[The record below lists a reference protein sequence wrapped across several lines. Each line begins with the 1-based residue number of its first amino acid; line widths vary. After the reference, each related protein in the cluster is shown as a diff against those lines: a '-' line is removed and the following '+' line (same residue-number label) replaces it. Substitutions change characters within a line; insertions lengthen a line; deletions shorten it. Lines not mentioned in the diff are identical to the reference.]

1 MSTLPQALGGD
12 RIYVGGIDPDR
23 LSVDQVL
30 ERVEKEL
37 AEKSWELQKVHEGSC
52 YFQFQAFP
60 VGNSSPDNS
69 PLDLTKKLFHNVKWK
84 GCKLSVEPA
93 KPHFLERLKQERE
106 ALSKNQTLVNL
117 DSEQKSEQ
125 IPQEECGIS
134 HLANPPKRFY
144 KIRRGFGET
153 VWRVDTK
160 PYQVDSFTGFRKLRS
175 KLERQKRDLE
185 QQQKSQHSPKGKKQK
200 QSNSSK
206 TNTRA
211 IHMRFDESIV
221 AGAESVPPDDSYY
234 ARLEMKIKP
243 DDEASVLSTGS
254 SPSESDER
262 LESNHDDEENNMT
275 SNKTYQWSDE
285 DSDNRSS
292 TEGSIDDEVDE
303 TETSSKDPMDTKTI
317 PQTSPVNE
325 ALSYSSEEERDESKT
340 SINQQKVTSLQQEEP
355 TSETNQIPLATET
368 QSGEG
373 GNDDSE
379 PSSVNHSGTGGG
391 RSQKYVWSDDESSS
405 SEVAN
410 DDEAL
415 TQNYQMKERWN
426 PMDEFAMGDNGDE
439 VDFRKDIEASN
450 FEDEK
455 TSPVNTNLDEEAN
468 ANQSILA
475 QLFPELS
482 GTKRTSEGASANKS
496 QENSSWPSSRQMLR
510 FDPTQLSAQK
520 YILEKETQI
529 QTTSDAEEDE
539 SDSDDIETHHDGE
552 ANIATNE
559 EQVVAEDSSKGEA
572 VYRQDALETVFKEA
586 REAESEVVVLDTEEE
601 AAQTGFSF
609 SFSVGDTPQ
618 KPQEKSSS
626 APTDGF
632 SFSFDFQSK
641 SQAEPTVSNSIDE
654 QKITSKGDAGSDM
667 VDAENKARRRYGLGI
682 PSEDLS
688 NYVRSF
694 LEYDD
699 GKRII
704 EDPQG
709 YKKDPTVQAK
719 WEEERKVLT
728 HDWKRKRKL
737 AVSRRGNSGHR
748 QYHRYGGGH

>member
-1 MSTLPQALGGD
+1 M
-12 RIYVGGIDPDR
+12 
-23 LSVDQVL
+23 
-30 ERVEKEL
+30 EKEL
-37 AEKSWELQKVHEGSC
+37 AEKSWELQKIHEGSC
-52 YFQFQAFP
+52 YFQFQAKHT
-60 VGNSSPDNS
+60 GKRSPDNS

-106 ALSKNQTLVNL
+106 ALSKNQTQVKLG
-117 DSEQKSEQ
+117 SEQQSEQ
-125 IPQEECGIS
+125 IPQEECGMS

-160 PYQVDSFTGFRKLRS
+160 PYQVDSFAGFRKLRS
-175 KLERQKRDLE
+175 KLARQKRDLE

-221 AGAESVPPDDSYY
+221 AGAASIPPDDSCYE
-234 ARLEMKIKP
+234 RLDMKIKP

-262 LESNHDDEENNMT
+262 LESNHDDDEENNMT

-285 DSDNRSS
+285 DSNNSSS
-292 TEGSIDDEVDE
+292 TEGSIEDEVDE
-303 TETSSKDPMDTKTI
+303 TETIRKDPMDTKTI

-325 ALSYSSEEERDESKT
+325 DLSYSSEEERDEIKD
-340 SINQQKVTSLQQEEP
+340 SINQQKVKSFQQEEP
-355 TSETNQIPLATET
+355 TIPLATER
-368 QSGEG
+368 QPGEDG
-373 GNDDSE
+373 YDDSSDNKNMPANNSKHTE

-455 TSPVNTNLDEEAN
+455 TSPINTNLDEEAN

-482 GTKRTSEGASANKS
+482 GTKRTSESASATKY
-496 QENSSWPSSRQMLR
+496 QENSNWPSSRQMLR

-520 YILEKETQI
+520 YILEKEKPMQA
-529 QTTSDAEEDE
+529 TSDAEEDK